1 MISATVIVKA
11 NTAKVTKAAKA
22 ASIKN
27 LRQAG
32 AYIRGIAV
40 RMVKVSP
47 EKSKPGKPPHTR
59 KGRLKKA
66 IVFFVNK
73 ADESVVVG
81 PTFSNVGKIGHTHE
95 FGGEEPPKKTK
106 VRKPN
111 WKLQVGGHG
120 PIRVEGDDSHYAKL
134 KTTGQ
139 VKRAERLAKDVMV
152 IAEQRAQ
159 SASTKTRHYPPRPF
173 MGPALEIAKE
183 RLPKLWANS
192 VKGA

>member
-1 MISATVIVKA
+1 MLSARVKLKD
-11 NTAKVTKAAKA
+11 NSAKVLKAVARETQ
-22 ASIKN
+22 KN
-27 LRQAG
+27 LGKAG
-32 AYIRGIAV
+32 AYIRGIAM
-40 RMVKVSP
+40 RSIKVSP
-47 EKSKPGKPPHTR
+47 EKAAPGKPPHTR

-66 IVFFVNK
+66 IVFAVNK
-73 ADESVVVG
+73 AEESVVIG
-81 PTFSNVGKIGHTHE
+81 PTFSNVGKIGRTHE

-111 WKLQVGGHG
+111 WKLDVGGHG
-120 PIRVEGDDSHYAKL
+120 PVRVEGFDSHYAKL
-134 KTTGQ
+134 RTTAQ
-139 VKRAERLAKDVMV
+139 VQRAEQLAKDVTA

-173 MGPALEIAKE
+173 MEPALSVAKE